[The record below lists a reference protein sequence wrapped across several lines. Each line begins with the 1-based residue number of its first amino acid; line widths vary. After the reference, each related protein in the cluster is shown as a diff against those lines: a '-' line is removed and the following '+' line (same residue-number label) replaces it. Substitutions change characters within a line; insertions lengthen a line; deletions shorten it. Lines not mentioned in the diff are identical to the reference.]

1 VQRRFAPALAVATLL
16 LAACGG
22 AGPALSDPKEIVT
35 QGLEATAEL
44 NSMHVVLAIDG
55 SASISEQGGEVSLN
69 GTRLE
74 GDIDIENKQGHL
86 TFQVPS
92 LMGLSGEVIQVGQ
105 DSYFKTS
112 LTGEMWS
119 KSEVTEGD
127 PVAEAMDPAEQLGE
141 VRSFLDEE
149 GVEVAKLDDTD
160 CGDRTCYAVRL
171 TIPAEVMADAAEG
184 TDVDPALLGQEL
196 VLDLLFDRQEL
207 WLSEVSTDV
216 SAEGMGEFS
225 LTLTLSGFND
235 SVEVEAPPAD
245 EVTEGGG
252 LEGFPF

>member
-1 VQRRFAPALAVATLL
+1 VLRRIAPALAAATLL

-35 QGLEATAEL
+35 QGLEATADL
-44 NSMHVVLAIDG
+44 NSMHVVITIDG
-55 SASISEQGGEVSLN
+55 SASISEQGGEMSLN

-86 TFQVPS
+86 TFAVPA
-92 LMGLSGEVIQVGQ
+92 LMGLTGEVIQVGR

-119 KSEVTEGD
+119 KSEVSEGD
-127 PVAEAMDPAEQLGE
+127 PVAEAMDPAEQLEE
-141 VRSFLDEE
+141 VRSFLDKE
-149 GVEVAKLDDTD
+149 GVDVAKLDDTD

-171 TIPAEVMADAAEG
+171 TVPTELLADTAEG
-184 TDVDPALLGQEL
+184 TDVDPALLGEEL
-196 VLDLLFDRQEL
+196 VLDLLFDRQDL
-207 WLSEVSTDV
+207 WLSEVSTEV

-225 LTLTLSGFND
+225 LTLTLSGFNEA
-235 SVEVEAPPAD
+235 VEVEAPPAD
-245 EVTEGGG
+245 EVTEGG